1 MKLRDFGEKKPV
13 KRNTEP
19 TVFNLDNEK
28 REQELGKH
36 INDLETRL
44 QTAHKEIMEL
54 SPLQSQYSEAF
65 NALEAKNEA
74 FIRLQTDFDLQID
87 SLDTLRAK
95 IGGLQQSKDQLDLLM
110 PQYEA
115 STSEVENLKKGLNEG
130 KNREND
136 LQKALFTTKDAFST
150 SEERNYVL
158 NGEFLQLQGAF
169 TTIKGENDGLQN
181 ILTELKDKYTD
192 MAIDNESLKLD
203 CQILLN
209 ENKSARLKIE
219 ELDSFQVQLGK
230 WNKQLT
236 TEEGKSSS
244 KSSALEVKLQT
255 SELVITDMEKYI
267 NSLLDDKDD
276 LIKLNDYYKFE
287 LKKPKF
293 AASMGVVSKNMGM
306 PTSKENI
313 RTAYLGTGNL
323 TMLKFAEKEE
333 EDDHLTI

>member
-44 QTAHKEIMEL
+44 QTAHKEITEL
-54 SPLQSQYSEAF
+54 VPLKNQYSEAF
-65 NALEAKNEA
+65 NELEAKNSA
-74 FIRLQTDFDLQID
+74 LTRLQADFDQQIE

-95 IGGLQQSKDQLDLLM
+95 IGELQHSKDQLDLLM

-115 STSEVENLKKGLNEG
+115 STSEVENLKKVLNG
-130 KNREND
+130 AKNREND
-136 LQKALFTTKDAFST
+136 LQNALFTTKNAFST

-158 NGEFLQLQGAF
+158 NGEFMQLREAF

-181 ILTELKDKYTD
+181 ILTELRDKYSD
-192 MAIDNESLKLD
+192 MTLDNESLKLD
-203 CQILLN
+203 CQLLLN

-219 ELDSFQVQLGK
+219 ELDSFQVQLGM
-230 WNKQLT
+230 WNKKLT
-236 TEEGKSSS
+236 AEEDKSSS
-244 KSSALEVKLQT
+244 KSSALEMKLKN
-255 SELVITDMEKYI
+255 SELVITDMEMYI
-267 NSLLDDKDD
+267 NSLLDDKDA

-293 AASMGVVSKNMGM
+293 AASTGVVSKNMGM

-333 EDDHLTI
+333 EDDLTI

>member
-1 MKLRDFGEKKPV
+1 MKLRDFGDKKPV
-13 KRNTEP
+13 KPKKEP
-19 TVFNLDNEK
+19 TVFHLDNEK

-36 INDLETRL
+36 INDLEARL
-44 QTAHKEIMEL
+44 QMAHKEITEL
-54 SPLQSQYSEAF
+54 VPFQSQYSEAF

-74 FIRLQTDFDLQID
+74 FTRLQTDFDLQID

-95 IGGLQQSKDQLDLLM
+95 IGELQHSKDQLDQLTI
-110 PQYEA
+110 QYGS
-115 STSEVENLKKGLNEG
+115 STSEVENLKKVLNEG

-136 LQKALFTTKDAFST
+136 LQNAVFTAKDAFST

-158 NGEFLQLQGAF
+158 NGEFMQLQGAF
-169 TTIKGENDGLQN
+169 TTIKSENDGLQN
-181 ILTELKDKYTD
+181 ILTELKDKYMD

-203 CQILLN
+203 CQRLSN
-209 ENKSARLKIE
+209 ENTSARLKIE
-219 ELDSFQVQLGK
+219 ELDSFQVQLGI

-236 TEEGKSSS
+236 TEEGVSSS
-244 KSSALEVKLQT
+244 KSSALEMKLKN
-255 SELVITDMEKYI
+255 SEIVITDMETYI
-267 NSLLDDKDD
+267 NSLLDDRDA

-323 TMLKFAEKEE
+323 TMLKFAAKE
-333 EDDHLTI
+333 EDDALTI